1 MSTGSSTQSGK
12 RKDAS
17 TGWKL
22 GSQLLAGAF
31 SGITTKTCVAPLE
44 RVKIL
49 MQVQSMLADK
59 QANKINPAELKYG
72 KNMFTAFRTIITD
85 EGLLRLWKGN
95 GANCLRVVPVYAL
108 KFSFN
113 DTFREMV
120 AEDGQTT
127 GDLSKMQLM
136 TAGTMAGAA
145 QITITYPLELVRS
158 RLTLSDGFGK
168 QYSGIAA
175 TFGSVLRDEGVLAF
189 YKGFDMT
196 LFSGSLYVGL
206 QMSAYEILT
215 RELTDDG
222 HLAWCNYGPWGKLT
236 AGAGAGL
243 FAQTA
248 TYWGDTLRRRMQTNG
263 AGGSEKLYNNSWDCA
278 KTILRKEGVVGLY
291 RGITTNIVRC
301 IPGAAIQFAAYDFFK
316 SAFMNVGSPT

>member
-1 MSTGSSTQSGK
+1 MSKRMDTGK
-12 RKDAS
+12 HK
-17 TGWKL
+17 GWKL
-22 GSQLLAGAF
+22 GSQLIAGAF

-44 RVKIL
+44 RIKIL
-49 MQVQSMLADK
+49 MQVQSMLVGK
-59 QANKINPAELKYG
+59 QTGKIDASQLKYG
-72 KNMFTAFRTIITD
+72 KNMFSAFRTIVSD
-85 EGLLRLWKGN
+85 EGMLRLWKGN

-108 KFSFN
+108 KFTFN
-113 DTFREMV
+113 DSFREMV
-120 AEDGQTT
+120 GEDGQRTC
-127 GDLSKMQLM
+127 DLTKSQLM
-136 TAGTMAGAA
+136 LAGTMAGAA

-158 RLTLSDGFGK
+158 RLTLSEGFGK
-168 QYSGIAA
+168 QYKGIGA
-175 TFGSVLRDEGVLAF
+175 TFSAVLRDEGFFAF

-206 QMSAYEILT
+206 QMSAYELLS

-222 HLAWCNYGPWGKLT
+222 WLAWCNYGPWGKLT
-236 AGAGAGL
+236 SGAGAGL

-263 AGGSEKLYNNSWDCA
+263 AGGSEKLYRNSWDCFM
-278 KTILRKEGVVGLY
+278 KISQREGLAGLY

-316 SAFMNVGSPT
+316 STLMGART